1 MLDDDLESDPTLE
14 QVVALARRPVA
25 IGDAAKRRV
34 LMAVRAEPRPSRA
47 PRRWAWL
54 TEAHPLRLSPV
65 AGVAVAAG
73 LVGVGVLFGLDLAS
87 PRGRAP
93 DVAVQP
99 LGTGLDSSPRKV
111 LRDGVKFVLV
121 APQAVR
127 VSLVGDFNN
136 WDPTAT
142 PLERTPTG
150 GTWSVTV
157 PLSAGR
163 HEYSFVVDGKQW
175 IPDPS
180 APLAPVDGLGAPNS
194 VVLVGGSSS

>member
-1 MLDDDLESDPTLE
+1 MLDDDLELDPTLE

-25 IGDAAKRRV
+25 TDDAAKRRV
-34 LMAVRAEPRPSRA
+34 LLAVRAEPRPLRA
-47 PRRWAWL
+47 PRRWTWL
-54 TEAHPLRLSPV
+54 TEARSLRISPV
-65 AGVAVAAG
+65 AGVALAAG
-73 LVGVGVLFGLDLAS
+73 LVGIGVLFGLDLAS
-87 PRGRAP
+87 PRRATP
-93 DVAVQP
+93 DVDSAADARLLGVQK
-99 LGTGLDSSPRKV
+99 GLH
-111 LRDGVKFVLV
+111 DGVKFVLV
-121 APQAVR
+121 APQAAR

-142 PLERTPTG
+142 PMERTPTG
-150 GTWSVTV
+150 GTWSVNV

>member
-1 MLDDDLESDPTLE
+1 MLDDDFELDPTLE
-14 QVVALARRPVA
+14 QLVAVARRPVPV
-25 IGDAAKRRV
+25 DEAAKHRILV
-34 LMAVRAEPRPSRA
+34 AVRAEPRPARA
-47 PRRWAWL
+47 PRRWSWV
-54 TEAHPLRLSPV
+54 TEARALRLSPL
-65 AGVAVAAG
+65 AGFALAAG
-73 LVGVGVLFGLDLAS
+73 LVGIGVLFGLDLAS
-87 PRGRAP
+87 PRRGAPGLAPAP
-93 DVAVQP
+93 DAGVV
-99 LGTGLDSSPRKV
+99 DSVKGR
-111 LRDGVKFVLV
+111 RDGVKFVVV
-121 APQAVR
+121 APQAVH

-142 PLERTPTG
+142 PMERTPTG
-150 GTWSVTV
+150 GTWSVIV